1 MELVGT
7 MRQPYETSDIVEY
20 TGSQTRR
27 LRPPATL
34 GGRERAVFLDLVTSC
49 DPRHFR
55 NADIPLMARYVE
67 AVVLAEQAA
76 GELAA
81 GGVVIDGKVS
91 PWFQVHQAACKTVGV
106 LALRL
111 RLAGC

>member
-1 MELVGT
+1 
-7 MRQPYETSDIVEY
+7 
-20 TGSQTRR
+20 
-27 LRPPATL
+27 
-34 GGRERAVFLDLVTSC
+34 VTSC

-55 NADIPLMARYVE
+55 PADLPLMARYCE

-81 GGVVIDGKVS
+81 CGVVIDGKAS
-91 PWFQVHQAACKTVGV
+91 AWFGVHQSACKTVSV

-111 RLAGC
+111 RLGPQARQPRAHKTSTGPVSYYERLELEGTRDDEAKPD